1 MVYVSDITAMP
12 ITESFKVVFN
22 NINEIFLCL
31 WGSINWYLIKY
42 ETFQGSCAMCN
53 YHASKMKFPSGT
65 GDLTKKVPKG
75 NELILRLSLYKKCCW
90 VPLLTYRYMSS
101 SVHVLVW
108 HMMNSYIEIILRL
121 SMLEILLSTL
131 KYFILSLCTNV
142 LCSVCDEFLWIDVF
156 IPWLF
161 NYRA

>member
-1 MVYVSDITAMP
+1 MVYVS
-12 ITESFKVVFN
+12 ITETFKVVFN

-31 WGSINWYLIKY
+31 WGSINWYMYLIKY
-42 ETFQGSCAMCN
+42 KTFQGSCAMCN

-75 NELILRLSLYKKCCW
+75 TEKILRLSLCKKYCR

-108 HMMNSYIEIILRL
+108 HMMNSYIYLNI
-121 SMLEILLSTL
+121 S
-131 KYFILSLCTNV
+131 YW
-142 LCSVCDEFLWIDVF
+142 VCVQMYYICMMKFSWINFF

>member
-1 MVYVSDITAMP
+1 MVYVSNITAMP

-31 WGSINWYLIKY
+31 WGIINWYLIKY

-75 NELILRLSLYKKCCW
+75 TEKILRLSLCKKCCR
-90 VPLLTYRYMSS
+90 VPLLTYQYMSS

-108 HMMNSYIEIILRL
+108 HIMNSYIYLNI
-121 SMLEILLSTL
+121 S
-131 KYFILSLCTNV
+131 YW
-142 LCSVCDEFLWIDVF
+142 VCVQMYYVVCVMKFSWIDFF